1 MHASDRGARTRH
13 AHLIAAGVL
22 TLGLVGDAMLYAVLP
37 AAAATY
43 AVGPTGV
50 ALALSLNRFVRL
62 LLNPLAA
69 RALARIGL
77 RTGTLLGA
85 VLAVVSTAAY
95 AIAPGL
101 LALLAARV
109 VWGASFATLRLTM
122 LAYATLDA
130 RHAPRRLGSATALQE
145 LAPAVLLVLGA
156 AALGW
161 LGVRGLFLALAAL
174 TLVSVPLAL
183 ALPLA
188 PASVPSAPSA
198 PGTDAAR
205 DETSD
210 RRTRPWGPAGVATAV
225 AFGVDGVLMAGV
237 VLALIALGWS
247 PLAAAQTGGVLLATR
262 KVVQVVVSALAG
274 RAGERFGVMRVVR
287 AGTLA
292 TALAL
297 AVMAAGPWQPPF
309 LLVGAVAAM
318 IAASLVAT
326 LIPAVVAGGDTRT
339 HLAQLAWLANARD
352 LGAAL
357 GAAAAPL
364 VLMGTARAEAV
375 SLVFGLAAALALV
388 ALALWRREPGR
399 EACTEG

>member
-1 MHASDRGARTRH
+1 MPASDRGARTRR
-13 AHLIAAGVL
+13 AHLVAAGVL

-37 AAAATY
+37 ASAATY
-43 AVGPTGV
+43 GLGAAGV

-85 VLAVVSTAAY
+85 ILATASTAAY
-95 AIAPGL
+95 ALAPGL
-101 LALLAARV
+101 VALLVARV

-130 RHAPRRLGSATALQE
+130 RRAPRRLGNATALQE
-145 LAPAVLLVLGA
+145 LAPAVLLVLGT

-161 LGVRGLFLALAAL
+161 LGVRGLFAALAAL

-183 ALPLA
+183 ALPVAAA
-188 PASVPSAPSA
+188 PVRAGPSTTVATADMTDQRAP
-198 PGTDAAR
+198 
-205 DETSD
+205 
-210 RRTRPWGPAGVATAV
+210 PWGPGGVATAV
-225 AFGVDGVLMAGV
+225 AFGVDGMLMAGV

-247 PLAAAQTGGVLLATR
+247 PLAAAQTGGALLATR
-262 KVVQVVVSALAG
+262 KVVQIVVSALAG
-274 RAGERFGVMRVVR
+274 RAGERLGVDRAVR
-287 AGTLA
+287 SGTLV
-292 TALAL
+292 TALSL
-297 AVMAAGPWQPPF
+297 AVMAAAPWQPQL

-318 IAASLVAT
+318 IAASLVVT
-326 LIPAVVAGGDTRT
+326 LIPAVVAGGGTRSR
-339 HLAQLAWLANARD
+339 LAQLAWLANARD

-364 VLMGTARAEAV
+364 VLMGAAHAGAV
-375 SLVFGLAAALALV
+375 SLTFGLAAALVLV
-388 ALALWRREPGR
+388 ALFAWRRSPRR